1 MPVSYNEWLRY
12 VLRAEGVDQS
22 TLVNRS
28 GLSAQ
33 RVTEL
38 TTMGGPS
45 PSSGEIDKIAS
56 ALNIAKPNMDRS
68 LKAMQV
74 YNDLKS
80 FKNDCGGACCPWNAP
95 ID

>member
-12 VLRAEGVDQS
+12 VLRAEGVDQN
-22 TLVNRS
+22 TLVHKS
-28 GLSAQ
+28 GLTAT
-33 RVTEL
+33 RVSEL
-38 TTMGGPS
+38 AMMNGPA
-45 PSSGEIDKIAS
+45 PTATEIDKIAG
-56 ALNIAKPNMDRS
+56 ALNIPKANMDRS

>member
-12 VLRAEGVDQS
+12 VLRAEGVDRD
-22 TLVNRS
+22 TLVHRS
-28 GLSAQ
+28 GLPEA

-38 TTMGGPS
+38 TAPNGPQ
-45 PSSGEIDKIAS
+45 PSSMEIDKIAG
-56 ALNIAKPNMDRS
+56 ALNIDKRNMDRS
-68 LKAMQV
+68 LRAMQV

-95 ID
+95 VD